1 MGIREIIFFEK
12 YLLNL
17 KFKILLKYFEN
28 ILISFFWNLVKC
40 KISKSEVKFIGK
52 VFEIYIIFVYIF
64 GGGGW

>member
-1 MGIREIIFFEK
+1 MVIREIIFFEK

-17 KFKILLKYFEN
+17 KFKILFKYFEN

-52 VFEIYIIFVYIF
+52 VKVKN
-64 GGGGW
+64 